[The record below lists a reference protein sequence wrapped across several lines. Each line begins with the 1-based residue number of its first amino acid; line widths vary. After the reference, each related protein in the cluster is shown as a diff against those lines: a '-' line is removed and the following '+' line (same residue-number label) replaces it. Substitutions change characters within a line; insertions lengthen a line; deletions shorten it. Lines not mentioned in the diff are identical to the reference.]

1 MWPWGHL
8 GVAYLLYSLCAR
20 GRTRRPPR
28 PEPVLAVVLGSQF
41 PDLVDKPLAWG
52 LGVLPGGRTLAH
64 SLLVAGAV
72 IGVGYAVASARR
84 RVETATAFAIG
95 YLSHLAADLPPR
107 VFLGYPFGSEFLL
120 WPLLSQSAFGFTER
134 AFDPPAIV
142 ELVVTPVVDP
152 LVRFL
157 LDGVLFVLALGLW
170 YVDGRPGLE
179 RWRARE

>member
-8 GVAYLLYSLCAR
+8 GVAYLLISLCAR

-28 PEPVLAVVLGSQF
+28 PEPVLAAVLGSQF

-64 SLLVAGAV
+64 SLLIAGAV
-72 IGVGYAVASARR
+72 IGVGYAVAFASH

-95 YLSHLAADLPPR
+95 YLSHLVTDLPPR
-107 VFLGYPFGSEFLL
+107 VVLGYPFDSEFLL
-120 WPLLSQSAFGFTER
+120 WPVLPHPTFGYSER
-134 AFDPPAIV
+134 VFDPPAIV
-142 ELVVTPVVDP
+142 ELVATPVVNP
-152 LVRFL
+152 LARFL
-157 LDGVLFVLALGLW
+157 LNGALFALALGLW

-179 RWRARE
+179 CWRARG